1 MYKYKSSEDYLEAIL
16 MVQKEK
22 GSCRS
27 IDVAIHLGF
36 SKPSVSIA
44 MGKLQNQGLI
54 VKQEDGHLELTEEG
68 RKLAQ
73 KVLDKH
79 LVLTGFL
86 KQIGV
91 SADVAEEDACLLE
104 HSLSNESFEKLR
116 LWMEQQ
122 KKDGDK

>member
-116 LWMEQQ
+116 LWLEQQ
-122 KKDGDK
+122 KAENR

>member
-1 MYKYKSSEDYLEAIL
+1 MDNQQAPLPFVEEENAICL
-16 MVQKEK
+16 RNPEGVLLAQVVVEP
-22 GSCRS
+22 G
-27 IDVAIHLGF
+27 
-36 SKPSVSIA
+36 
-44 MGKLQNQGLI
+44 
-54 VKQEDGHLELTEEG
+54 EDGHLELTEEG